1 MYVGYR
7 DKCSLQ
13 IFSTIPI
20 SEIYLNRLNGL
31 NVKALHTDRPSYF
44 RFYNIT
50 MYIGLLAVW
59 NSSVFEIYRLNLFCL
74 KIIYSKSFKL
84 HN

>member
-13 IFSTIPI
+13 IFLTIPI

-59 NSSVFEIYRLNLFCL
+59 NSSVFEIYRLNILFKNYL
-74 KIIYSKSFKL
+74 FKKFQIA
-84 HN
+84 